1 MKKLFLV
8 SIIASILISLITC
21 SKKDNKISSGK
32 IQFSVNAK
40 ISSAKKSALIVST
53 AKSILV
59 SIEDSTGKVFY
70 DSENVELY
78 NFNGIYTSKPLPLKT
93 GFYKLTKFMV
103 VDSAGNVIYAAPK
116 KGSPKAYLVQNPL
129 DIDFSIE
136 EDVVTKL
143 APEVLSTEEST
154 PADFGYFDAT
164 FVIVKTFDFLISI
177 FAYDQTTRNFKLTD
191 ASITI
196 SDSIKELYTLQLG
209 AKTNK
214 ITVNDGLSIYNLR
227 ITKNGY
233 SAITKSFTSDSLKAC
248 FNKPLVIVL
257 ISSSVNINNGLV
269 AYYPFNGNAND
280 ESGNGNNGTVYG
292 ATLTQDRFGNIDKAY
307 YFNGINNFIEIIP
320 NSLITSFGDFTLS
333 AWIKNDGWKSQSPY
347 DRQYIFD
354 GHAAGKEVY
363 GGWFKQGFTIY
374 YDNIDSVNTANS
386 GIMFSEYD
394 YTDIAGFYKTSNSL
408 SQWHNIILI
417 RKNSNTKMLF
427 DNEEVPLSQGTQKA
441 DIIDMNHP
449 WYIGTFC
456 GNNPNYLV
464 SGKHFNYSF
473 KGTID
478 EIRIY
483 NRTLSDNEISALQN
497 N

>member
-1 MKKLFLV
+1 
-8 SIIASILISLITC
+8 
-21 SKKDNKISSGK
+21 
-32 IQFSVNAK
+32 
-40 ISSAKKSALIVST
+40 
-53 AKSILV
+53 
-59 SIEDSTGKVFY
+59 
-70 DSENVELY
+70 
-78 NFNGIYTSKPLPLKT
+78 
-93 GFYKLTKFMV
+93 
-103 VDSAGNVIYAAPK
+103 
-116 KGSPKAYLVQNPL
+116 
-129 DIDFSIE
+129 
-136 EDVVTKL
+136 
-143 APEVLSTEEST
+143 
-154 PADFGYFDAT
+154 
-164 FVIVKTFDFLISI
+164 
-177 FAYDQTTRNFKLTD
+177 
-191 ASITI
+191 
-196 SDSIKELYTLQLG
+196 
-209 AKTNK
+209 
-214 ITVNDGLSIYNLR
+214 
-227 ITKNGY
+227 
-233 SAITKSFTSDSLKAC
+233 
-248 FNKPLVIVL
+248 L